1 MTMDDL
7 ARPPETDPS
16 GLYRERDE
24 LYAAD
29 LLVAALNG
37 FDFFTWLDAH
47 PSTVDGIA
55 RHFSFHARPVDVMT
69 TMFVAKGWL
78 ERAGDELRLT
88 PIAREHL
95 VAGSPWHLG
104 AYFPKVG
111 DRPIARDLIEVLRTG
126 QPANFASRKDHADW
140 HKAMETEA
148 VAEEFTAAMDV
159 RGRFL
164 AQALA
169 RNVDLSGRRA
179 LLDIA
184 GGSGVYACA
193 LAARFPHLRA
203 AVFEKPPVD
212 GVARRAIARR
222 GFASRV
228 DVLSGDMLGAAL
240 PAGYDVHL
248 WSNVLHDW
256 DVPIVRQLL
265 RASAAA
271 LPPGGTIVIHDAFL
285 DRDKSGPVSI
295 AAYSVLLMHVTQGR
309 CYSNAE
315 MESLLLECGFSQP
328 ADVPSAAGR
337 SALIA
342 AKK

>member
-1 MTMDDL
+1 MTLDDL
-7 ARPPETDPS
+7 TRAPQTDPS
-16 GLYRERDE
+16 PLYRERDE
-24 LYAAD
+24 LYAVD
-29 LLVAALNG
+29 MLVAALNG

-47 PSTVDGIA
+47 PSSVGGIA
-55 RHFSFHARPVDVMT
+55 RHFSFDPRPVDVMT

-78 ERAGDELRLT
+78 ERSGDELRLT

-140 HKAMETEA
+140 HTAMETEA

-169 RNVDLSGRRA
+169 RTVDLSSRRA
-179 LLDIA
+179 LLDVA

-193 LAARFPHLRA
+193 LAARVPHLRA

-212 GVARRAIARR
+212 GVARRAIDKR
-222 GFASRV
+222 GFSTRV
-228 DVLSGDMLGAAL
+228 DVLTGDMLRDAL

-265 RASAAA
+265 AASAAA
-271 LPPGGTIVIHDAFL
+271 LPPGGTIVVHDTFL
-285 DRDKSGPVSI
+285 NRDKTGPVSI

-309 CYSNAE
+309 CYSIAE
-315 MESLLLECGFSQP
+315 METMLRACGFAEP
-328 ADVPSAAGR
+328 VDVPSAAGR
-337 SALIA
+337 SALVA
-342 AKK
+342 QRS